1 MYGFILSRKYFLYIP
16 SKNIIKEYKPR
27 MKLNEKKIKYII
39 REKNKRR
46 SSTEIARE
54 MKITTRYVNY
64 IYKKYRDN
72 GEYTIGKRKHR
83 ELNSKDIETVKKI
96 RYEYPMSGP
105 ERIRKYLKRKGI
117 IIAKNNI
124 YRILLSLN
132 MVDNSNNKTKQR
144 KYIKYERKHSNS
156 LWHMDWTKYSDS
168 EKLIIIEDD
177 ASRFIVGMGIY
188 SEETIDNTI
197 ETLEI
202 AIDLYGKPEEILTD
216 HGTQFFSN
224 GKNGIPGDKNKFQE
238 YLDRNNIKH
247 IVGRIDHPQTN
258 GKLER
263 LNYTIKRLRP
273 YFSTWDE
280 VVYYYNY
287 KRRHMSLSIDDRP
300 VVTPSMAYEE
310 KGGKLNVK
318 EQ

>member
-1 MYGFILSRKYFLYIP
+1 
-16 SKNIIKEYKPR
+16 

-46 SSTEIARE
+46 SSTEIAKE

-300 VVTPSMAYEE
+300 VVTPAMAYEE

>member
-1 MYGFILSRKYFLYIP
+1 
-16 SKNIIKEYKPR
+16 

-177 ASRFIVGMGIY
+177 ASRFRVGMGIY

-197 ETLEI
+197 EALEI

-238 YLDRNNIKH
+238 YLDNNNIN
-247 IVGRIDHPQTN
+247 IY
-258 GKLER
+258 LE
-263 LNYTIKRLRP
+263 
-273 YFSTWDE
+273 
-280 VVYYYNY
+280 
-287 KRRHMSLSIDDRP
+287 
-300 VVTPSMAYEE
+300 
-310 KGGKLNVK
+310 G
-318 EQ
+318 

>member
-1 MYGFILSRKYFLYIP
+1 
-16 SKNIIKEYKPR
+16 
-27 MKLNEKKIKYII
+27 
-39 REKNKRR
+39 
-46 SSTEIARE
+46 
-54 MKITTRYVNY
+54 
-64 IYKKYRDN
+64 
-72 GEYTIGKRKHR
+72 
-83 ELNSKDIETVKKI
+83 
-96 RYEYPMSGP
+96 
-105 ERIRKYLKRKGI
+105 
-117 IIAKNNI
+117 
-124 YRILLSLN
+124 
-132 MVDNSNNKTKQR
+132 
-144 KYIKYERKHSNS
+144 
-156 LWHMDWTKYSDS
+156 
-168 EKLIIIEDD
+168 
-177 ASRFIVGMGIY
+177 
-188 SEETIDNTI
+188 
-197 ETLEI
+197 
-202 AIDLYGKPEEILTD
+202 LTD

-238 YLDRNNIKH
+238 YLDNNNIKH

-287 KRRHMSLSIDDRP
+287 KRRHMSLSIDERP

>member
-1 MYGFILSRKYFLYIP
+1 
-16 SKNIIKEYKPR
+16 

-177 ASRFIVGMGIY
+177 ASRFRVGMGIY

-197 ETLEI
+197 EALEI

-247 IVGRIDHPQTN
+247 IVGRVDHPQTN

-287 KRRHMSLSIDDRP
+287 KRRDMSLSIDDRP

>member
-1 MYGFILSRKYFLYIP
+1 
-16 SKNIIKEYKPR
+16 

-46 SSTEIARE
+46 SSTEIAKE

-83 ELNSKDIETVKKI
+83 ELNSKDIEIVKKI

-105 ERIRKYLKRKGI
+105 ERIRKYLRRNGI
-117 IIAKNNI
+117 TIAKNNI

-132 MVDNSNNKTKQR
+132 MVDNSSNKKNQR
-144 KYIKYERKHSNS
+144 KYLKYEREHSNS

-188 SEETIDNTI
+188 NEETIDNTI
-197 ETLEI
+197 EALEI

-238 YLDRNNIKH
+238 YLDNNNIKH

-300 VVTPSMAYEE
+300 VVTPAMAYEE

>member
-1 MYGFILSRKYFLYIP
+1 
-16 SKNIIKEYKPR
+16 
-27 MKLNEKKIKYII
+27 
-39 REKNKRR
+39 
-46 SSTEIARE
+46 

-177 ASRFIVGMGIY
+177 ASRFRVGMGIY

-197 ETLEI
+197 EALEI

-247 IVGRIDHPQTN
+247 IVGRVDHPQTN

-287 KRRHMSLSIDDRP
+287 KRRDMSLSIDDRP

>member
-1 MYGFILSRKYFLYIP
+1 MLSSKYFLYIP

-46 SSTEIARE
+46 SSTEIAKE

-83 ELNSKDIETVKKI
+83 ELNSKDIKTVKKI

-177 ASRFIVGMGIY
+177 ASRFRVGMGIY

-197 ETLEI
+197 EALEI

-247 IVGRIDHPQTN
+247 IVGRVDHPQTN

-287 KRRHMSLSIDDRP
+287 KRRDMSLSIDDRP

>member
-1 MYGFILSRKYFLYIP
+1 
-16 SKNIIKEYKPR
+16 
-27 MKLNEKKIKYII
+27 MKLNNKKIKYII
-39 REKNKRR
+39 KQKEKGESSKKLALIYGVTVRYINKIYYNYLEYGKDGLYRTGR
-46 SSTEIARE
+46 KPKSIDSNTEELVIN
-54 MKITTRYVNY
+54 I
-64 IYKKYRDN
+64 RDN
-72 GEYTIGKRKHR
+72 YPLAGP
-83 ELNSKDIETVKKI
+83 LPIE
-96 RYEYPMSGP
+96 
-105 ERIRKYLKRKGI
+105 KYLKNKGI
-117 IIAKNNI
+117 EISHNII
-124 YRILLSLN
+124 YRILLKYN
-132 MVDNSNNKTKQR
+132 MVNEDINKKNQR
-144 KYIKYERKHSNS
+144 KYLKYERKHSNS

-238 YLDRNNIKH
+238 YLDNNNIKH
-247 IVGRIDHPQTN
+247 ILGRIDHPQTN

-287 KRRHMSLSIDDRP
+287 KRRHMSLSIDERP
-300 VVTPSMAYEE
+300 VVTPAMAYEE